1 MRAHAVRLV
10 DYVTFE
16 NVEEQYYLRKEKEQD
31 LDRSELSNCWEL
43 PLPGTSGNLPT
54 TPPPLGRGRK
64 DVECGYDGRDS
75 RIQYS
80 PIHPCI
86 MEYLGAMVERTDGSR
101 LLKDEVAYEL
111 TIRGLPT
118 EGSAA
123 ELRGRLAQAI
133 KGGVD
138 IVPSAIR
145 SLDPQEELSICG
157 DKAKNLSEF
166 VRAMEDTWSSADVRR
181 VEARRWHLLKRLTAL
196 QGDQHQ
202 MDQRDHLLEAVC
214 LLGDEIQAVKG
225 ALRKNPGPPGSPSP
239 SSPLPEVSE
248 TDQGEGSLPEPAIS
262 RLPYYGLAATPPLVR
277 FQCSSKGDAR
287 FSVSAED
294 IAGQF
299 LESNAYLRSMHT
311 DHRTMMAKGMFLAT
325 PQEAKIKDF
334 TTEAAS
340 KVTTAVGLSTSEISQ
355 LNNRFGEFITVLGAL
370 QREQLSIKKGV
381 DAIHLQFGHLRDK
394 MDRLSLS
401 QQGELADLRRGMQGL
416 AAQLETLRTQAPLP
430 TPTVHSMAAAA
441 HRQNR
446 TAWAPPAGEVLS
458 GHGVLEQPF
467 PPPPPHSPAP
477 SNIHGPSSN
486 FGYRDMVASVGKAI
500 SQIAWYS
507 GDSKVGSAESWVA
520 QIRSLKQL
528 KELGGERI
536 PESIWVQAAVS
547 RGQGEAILFLQKNQT
562 SLKTLDELEAA
573 LRRRFE
579 GIRTELSYIQDLE
592 RAFMA
597 KGESVTQYG
606 ERVKALAE
614 RADPAKHPDQN
625 MVALQ
630 AFMRG
635 LPDGIAVSTAQMNPQ
650 SITEAMNKAQA
661 ALSMCEALKT
671 KARPAALHEQPLTTA
686 AIRSQSRPSSPQ
698 HGEQRRIGY
707 GRRSASPPF
716 RHKKGSPPPHEKRK
730 SWSYNWNRPFR
741 SDVYCNLCRVKG
753 HWGRE
758 CAYRLGGAKYVGCPK
773 RGKGGKV
780 KLNSLNHPPLITQTA
795 NDHGSGK
802 GTSINNAPAT
812 KLQQEHLETTTFT
825 VGMVSPF
832 TLQGQIESTKGTCL
846 IDTGSQITLVARSAV
861 PASKWRPSSRRVQG
875 VTGAPL
881 NIYGDALCAIH
892 LPGSPA
898 FTALASVAD
907 LPNGLVAI
915 IGLDVQK
922 QQGAVI
928 NVVTGQVLFQKPQ
941 QSLPLSGH
949 WDRDYTAYMV
959 ASRYVA
965 IPPNTVAAVPVRRK
979 GITCSPQK
987 LQLLCPVE
995 TEGARIAL
1003 SAHDNSD
1010 HSVVMVCNCT
1020 DHVVEFK
1027 NNSKMGHLQEIDLPV
1042 PSDVTVA
1049 ATLADSAP
1057 HSSHTQSSKE
1067 RQAFLS
1073 FLQAQA
1079 QGFEHWH
1086 ELVDRLAPYVDVF
1099 SFPGFEKLGATSVVE
1114 HSIPTGDHKPVRT
1127 RQYKTPVKQKEIME
1141 RIVQEHLTEGII
1153 RPGTGAWQSPCLLVP
1168 KRTLIDGETKLSWR
1182 MVVDFRKL
1190 NKITTPEFFPLP
1202 RVQECL
1208 DQMAGSQYFT
1218 TLDLRSG
1225 YHQVKIKEEDIEKT
1239 GFATH
1244 DGVWCFERMPFGLS
1258 NAPATF
1264 QRMAASLVKSLGSGR
1279 ALAFLDDLVLFHE
1292 SWEQQLDELCD
1303 LLQLFRQADLKLQL
1317 QKCHFLQKQVHY
1329 LGHIVSAEGIQPDDR
1344 KLEAVRNYPVPTS
1357 VKHFR
1362 AFVGLCSYYRRFVKS
1377 FASIAHP
1384 LTHLT
1389 KKDVHFQWGPE
1400 QQLAFETL
1408 KERLTSPPILAYPDF
1423 TSSFIL
1429 ATDASGC
1436 GVGAVL
1442 SQLHDGK
1449 EHPVAYASRALNK
1462 AEMNYSATELELLAI
1477 VYAVNYFHQ
1486 YLWGSHFTIITDH
1499 AALRYLHQMKD
1510 SNSRIMRWSLLL
1522 EEYAYTPK
1530 YKKGTI
1536 NSNADGLSRAFAVV
1550 ETLSSDQF
1558 IAQQA
1563 QDSFCNR
1570 VKNTPKYCNT
1580 GDGVLAK
1587 HTRQG
1592 LRIVVPSSLRL
1603 KVLAL
1608 NHSTPQGGH
1617 CGHRKTYQA
1626 ASSKY
1631 FWPGMAKDVASFVRR
1646 CPQCALVK
1654 DHGRVKPPMGKFN
1667 DPKQAFEAIS
1677 IDIVGP
1683 LPPTPDGF
1691 KYILTVIDQFSRFV
1705 QFYALKTQTAEEIAQ
1720 KLVAHFCRF
1729 GTSKRLLSDQ
1739 GRNLTSELVRH
1750 LCEFFQVDKVQTTAY
1765 HPAGNGRCERV
1776 HRTMAR
1782 LLAHFVNDN
1791 QTDWEAKLPLAE
1803 LVINSHVNETTT
1815 YPPFTVV
1822 FGRDMPTPA
1831 RDDLTL
1837 SPSIEPYALQVEELR
1852 ETLKQLWEEV
1862 DRMHTLHS
1870 SRAKDRHDRSRNAPS
1885 FAVRD
1890 MVYLYTPAVKKGK
1903 TKKFNK
1909 FWAGPYKIVKVHS
1922 DQNVT
1927 LKMEYNNSEG
1937 GNSKLTR
1944 HTTSHRV
1951 DRFATNGDQRR
1962 NTLSKRLDVGKIK
1975 KK

>member
-1 MRAHAVRLV
+1 
-10 DYVTFE
+10 
-16 NVEEQYYLRKEKEQD
+16 
-31 LDRSELSNCWEL
+31 
-43 PLPGTSGNLPT
+43 
-54 TPPPLGRGRK
+54 
-64 DVECGYDGRDS
+64 
-75 RIQYS
+75 
-80 PIHPCI
+80 
-86 MEYLGAMVERTDGSR
+86 MVERTDGSQ
-101 LLKDEVAYEL
+101 LLRDEVAYEL

-138 IVPSAIR
+138 IVPSAIS
-145 SLDPQEELSICG
+145 SLDPQEELSICS

-166 VRAMEDTWSSADVRR
+166 VRAMEDTWSGADVRR

-248 TDQGEGSLPEPAIS
+248 TDQGEGSLPEPPIS

-311 DHRTMMAKGMFLAT
+311 DHRTMMAKGVFLAT

-340 KVTTAVGLSTSEISQ
+340 KVTTAVGLSTTEISQ

-370 QREQLSIKKGV
+370 QQEQLSIKKGV

-416 AAQLETLRTQAPLP
+416 ATQLETLRTQAPLP

-441 HRQNR
+441 HSQNR

-477 SNIHGPSSN
+477 PNIHGPSSN

-507 GDSKVGSAESWVA
+507 GDSKGGSAESWVA

-592 RAFMA
+592 RAVMA

-698 HGEQRRIGY
+698 HGDHRRIGY

-758 CAYRLGGAKYVGCPK
+758 CAYRLGGAKY
-773 RGKGGKV
+773 
-780 KLNSLNHPPLITQTA
+780 
-795 NDHGSGK
+795 
-802 GTSINNAPAT
+802 
-812 KLQQEHLETTTFT
+812 
-825 VGMVSPF
+825 GMVSPF

-907 LPNGLVAI
+907 LPKGLVAI

-941 QSLPLSGH
+941 QSFPLSGH

-1027 NNSKMGHLQEIDLPV
+1027 NNSKMGHLQVIDLPV

-1264 QRMAASLVKSLGSGR
+1264 QRMAASLVKSLGSRR

-1357 VKHFR
+1357 VKHVR

-1389 KKDVHFQWGPE
+1389 KKDVHFQWGSE

-1442 SQLHDGK
+1442 SQLHNGK

-1626 ASSKY
+1626 TSSKY

-1870 SRAKDRHDRSRNAPS
+1870 SRAKDRHDRSCNAPS

-1927 LKMEYNNSEG
+1927 LKMGRRETRVHTSRLKPFISQQSTPDSGQQSEDDDGNSEPDASSR
-1937 GNSKLTR
+1937 NDPIISPSPVAVQTPR
-1944 HTTSHRV
+1944 ARV
-1951 DRFATNGDQRR
+1951 NPTYQLRDIRR
-1962 NTLSKRLDVGKIK
+1962 INYNPSGSNH
-1975 KK
+1975 